1 MSTVDRRVLPPLV
14 AGERLD
20 RATFHERY
28 EAMPPNV
35 RAELIDGVVY
45 MASPQGYEHGNF
57 DDFIA
62 GWIFQYRMKTP
73 GLGSAAN
80 ATTYLGGEDEDDE
93 VQPDRQLRIPEELG
107 GSTRIVGGFV
117 SGPPEFVV
125 EVAKSSR
132 SYDLGTKKEAY
143 ERTGVREYLFVG
155 VDSEQV
161 RWFVLRDGVYGEITP
176 GDDGLYRS
184 EAFPGL
190 WLDATALFAEDSVA
204 LIVALERGLATPGHA
219 AFAARLANAGRSS

>member
-35 RAELIDGVVY
+35 KAELIDGVVY

-57 DDFIA
+57 DDLIA
-62 GWIFQYRMKTP
+62 GWIFQYRMMTP
-73 GLGSAAN
+73 GLGSAGN
-80 ATTYLGGEDEDDE
+80 ATTYLGGVDEDDV
-93 VQPDRQLRIPEELG
+93 VQPDRQLRIPEDLG
-107 GSTRIVGGFV
+107 GSSRIVGGFV

-132 SYDLGTKKEAY
+132 GYDLGTKKAAY
-143 ERTGVREYLFVG
+143 ERAGVREYLFVG
-155 VDSEQV
+155 VGPEQV
-161 RWFVLRDGVYGEITP
+161 RWFVLREGGYLELGP

-184 EAFPGL
+184 ETFPGL
-190 WLDATALFAEDSVA
+190 WLDAKALFDQDPVA
-204 LIVALERGLATPGHA
+204 LIAALARGLATPEHA
-219 AFAARLANAGRSS
+219 AFAARLAGR

>member
-14 AGERLD
+14 DGQRLD

-45 MASPQGYEHGNF
+45 MASPQGYELGKF
-57 DDFIA
+57 DELA
-62 GWIFQYRMKTP
+62 SGWLFYSRLKTP
-73 GLGSAAN
+73 GLGAAGN
-80 ATTYLGGEDEDDE
+80 TTTFLSGEDDE
-93 VQPDRQLRIPEELG
+93 VQPDHQLRIPEESG
-107 GSTRIVGGFV
+107 GSSRIVGGFV
-117 SGPPEFVV
+117 SGPPEFII

-132 SYDLGTKKEAY
+132 GYDLGTKKLAY

-155 VDSEQV
+155 VDPEEV
-161 RWFVLRDGVYGEITP
+161 RWFVLRDGVYDEITP

-184 EAFPGL
+184 EIFPGL
-190 WLDATALFAEDSVA
+190 WLNASALYDEDPIGLAAA
-204 LIVALERGLATPGHA
+204 LDRGLATPEHA
-219 AFAARLANAGRSS
+219 AFVARLNPA